1 MSCADEADAI
11 LRILKNKTI
20 VYELQKE
27 HLKLHPPVNR
37 VHAIFPG

>member
-20 VYELQKE
+20 VYEPQKE
-27 HLKLHPPVNR
+27 HLKL
-37 VHAIFPG
+37 G